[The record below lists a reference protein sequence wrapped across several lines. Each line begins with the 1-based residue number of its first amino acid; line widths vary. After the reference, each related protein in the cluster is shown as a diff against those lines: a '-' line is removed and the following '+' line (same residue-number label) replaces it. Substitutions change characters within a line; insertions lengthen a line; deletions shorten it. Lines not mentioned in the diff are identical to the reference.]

1 MHQLFRSEFTGFL
14 HEQTLE
20 QGKEEWILIPQD
32 VLTRFFHNH
41 KQGRRYSNTH
51 LPDEG
56 IWWVRSF
63 YVKTHRFQSTGFAL
77 VVTKEANRQT
87 LEEECKDGADIAQM
101 VISVCRNGPRL
112 HPRKQPVIRQNG
124 KEIGKKYYLNIN
136 KLQRSEATLILNS
149 WERGFE
155 LDRWRSKKLF
165 GKTARDSR
173 ELSRGES
180 NREFFIL
187 HEGDSLGVECLYGVR
202 DK

>member
-1 MHQLFRSEFTGFL
+1 MDQKFL
-14 HEQTLE
+14 L
-20 QGKEEWILIPQD
+20 
-32 VLTRFFHNH
+32 
-41 KQGRRYSNTH
+41 
-51 LPDEG
+51 
-56 IWWVRSF
+56 
-63 YVKTHRFQSTGFAL
+63 KTHRFQSTGFAL
-77 VVTKEANRQT
+77 VVIKEANRQT

-124 KEIGKKYYLNIN
+124 KEIGKKY
-136 KLQRSEATLILNS
+136 QRSEATLILNS

-202 DK
+202 DKWLDYMTL